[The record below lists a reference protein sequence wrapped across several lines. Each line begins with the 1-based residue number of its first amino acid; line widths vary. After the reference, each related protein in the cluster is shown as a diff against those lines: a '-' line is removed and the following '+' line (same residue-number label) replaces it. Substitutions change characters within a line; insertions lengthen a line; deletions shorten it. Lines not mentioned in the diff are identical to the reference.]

1 MDLFDLYQQGQI
13 RKTNQR
19 MRFNEQNDDHRHK
32 RAIDEIDRL
41 HGRIDRLLLVNEAI
55 WDLLATKSGL
65 TTDDLATRVAEL
77 DNIDGESDGR
87 RQAKA
92 SDCACGA
99 KVNPKSPTCVF
110 CGAPQPRRSL
120 FDAI

>member
-1 MDLFDLYQQGQI
+1 VDLFDLYQQGQL
-13 RKTNQR
+13 RNANQR
-19 MRFNEQNDDHRHK
+19 IRFNEQNDDHRHK

-41 HGRIDRLLLVNEAI
+41 HGRVDQLLLINEAI
-55 WDLLATKSGL
+55 WQLLAERCGL
-65 TTDDLATRVAEL
+65 TSDDLAARVAEL
-77 DNIDGESDGR
+77 DDLDGAPDGR

-92 SDCACGA
+92 TDCTCGA

-110 CGAPQPRRSL
+110 CGAPQPKRPL